1 MRLWQGRTELGTER
15 QAVCWEKEGRRR
27 DAMEERA
34 TRVRYAKLLAS
45 KPLPRGDTQ
54 INGDGLN

>member
-1 MRLWQGRTELGTER
+1 MLGERRQSQGE
-15 QAVCWEKEGRRR
+15 
-27 DAMEERA
+27 AMEPPPEMDA
-34 TRVRYAKLLAS
+34 GALAS